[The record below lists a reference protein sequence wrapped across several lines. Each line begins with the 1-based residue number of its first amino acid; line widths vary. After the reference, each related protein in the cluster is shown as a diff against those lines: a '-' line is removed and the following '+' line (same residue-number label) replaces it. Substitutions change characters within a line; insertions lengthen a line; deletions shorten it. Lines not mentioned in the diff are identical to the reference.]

1 MKIVKRPAATKLV
14 ARFDN
19 ELRSIIMNDLKA
31 IKTGAKILF
40 MKHVQPIKL
49 SVA

>member
-1 MKIVKRPAATKLV
+1 MKIIKRPAAPKLV
-14 ARFDN
+14 AQFDN

-31 IKTGAKILF
+31 IKRGAKILF
-40 MKHVQPIKL
+40 MKHVQPTEL

>member
-1 MKIVKRPAATKLV
+1 MKIIKRPAASKLV

-19 ELRSIIMNDLKA
+19 ELKAIIMNDLKT
-31 IKTGAKILF
+31 IKAGAKILF
-40 MKHVQPIKL
+40 LKHVQPEEL

>member
-1 MKIVKRPAATKLV
+1 MKIVKRPAASRLV

-40 MKHVQPIKL
+40 MKHVQPIEL